1 MSDYMLV
8 HANRNITSMFLTMIS
23 DCNGVSIVKKLVNTN
38 FCTPKL
44 ISILKIKK
52 NQALKLLI
60 LFKINSLTV
69 FDPKH
74 IIAAFRDKFGIVRG
88 NDDRSTSG
96 S

>member
-23 DCNGVSIVKKLVNTN
+23 DRNGVSIVKKLVYTN

-52 NQALKLLI
+52 SGIKASY
-60 LFKINSLTV
+60 SL
-69 FDPKH
+69 
-74 IIAAFRDKFGIVRG
+74 
-88 NDDRSTSG
+88 
-96 S
+96 